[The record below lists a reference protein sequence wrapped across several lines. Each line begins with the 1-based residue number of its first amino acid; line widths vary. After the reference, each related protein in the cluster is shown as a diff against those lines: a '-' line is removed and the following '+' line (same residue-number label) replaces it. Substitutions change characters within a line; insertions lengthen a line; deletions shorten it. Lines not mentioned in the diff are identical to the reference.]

1 MISFSN
7 SSLKVEILHMFATV
21 ENWHEQVHG
30 FKFWSRTLADL
41 DLGNRQVAY
50 PKGQK
55 LFIIIVVRVHV
66 KFLRNDFLY
75 INE

>member
-1 MISFSN
+1 
-7 SSLKVEILHMFATV
+7 MFATV

-30 FKFWSRTLADL
+30 FKFWSRILCWSGL
-41 DLGNRQVAY
+41 LGNKQVAD

-75 INE
+75 INEWVSEWKNDCEDN